1 MDTVKAIISSR
12 LHVMETYARK
22 VVKPVHASE
31 IKAAPE
37 HRTTL
42 RKAARDLIKVDHLLD
57 ESGRARVAA
66 ALAKCESLSTVYELQ
81 NQLQAIW
88 NKAGTSQDMLL
99 QALQDWCIRAEATG
113 IECLEDFA
121 VRLRGYQLKPF
132 NG

>member
-1 MDTVKAIISSR
+1 M
-12 LHVMETYARK
+12 
-22 VVKPVHASE
+22 
-31 IKAAPE
+31 
-37 HRTTL
+37 
-42 RKAARDLIKVDHLLD
+42 KVDNLLD

-88 NKAGTSQDMLL
+88 HKAGTSQDMLL
-99 QALQDWCIRAEATG
+99 QALQDWCNKAEATG
-113 IECLEDFA
+113 IECLAEFA